1 MRVVYSYSLNKTTSS
16 PFQLIANGSK
26 HHKNCA
32 RCLHWIGFCFFLLF
46 FLFCW
51 RCETFKCIFRNRFQ
65 NISSYMYS
73 KWEFEFPVIVRTQIE
88 MIQNRLDFCQF
99 DSLSFLNTYENRR
112 WSVGIDSKMQLKLFE
127 FVFFVISHALLIVSA
142 LCESGEYL
150 PQ

>member
-1 MRVVYSYSLNKTTSS
+1 
-16 PFQLIANGSK
+16 
-26 HHKNCA
+26 
-32 RCLHWIGFCFFLLF
+32 
-46 FLFCW
+46 
-51 RCETFKCIFRNRFQ
+51 
-65 NISSYMYS
+65 
-73 KWEFEFPVIVRTQIE
+73 

-150 PQ
+150 PRE